1 MRVSASVH
9 ARSRKRVMRTLAQSS
24 VCVCVRFVC
33 ACVFASATRL
43 RFGKVYGTHKRPHG
57 RAFAKMRGR
66 AVDVAAAQQMKSHK
80 LHARF
85 VSLRRACVR
94 RDRRAQAGRACK
106 RAANPLRAPLR

>member
-1 MRVSASVH
+1 MRVH
-9 ARSRKRVMRTLAQSS
+9 ARERQRARAFTQARDAHARTVVRV
-24 VCVCVRFVC
+24 CVC

-94 RDRRAQAGRACK
+94 RDRRAQTGRACK